1 MVMELKLWLKYN
13 RFMMERYSQSFFC
26 FYYFQYRTYDEF
38 VKYEKLKWTCCAFAY
53 ILSYIGH
60 LTLPEYL
67 YNEVIG

>member
-1 MVMELKLWLKYN
+1 MVMELKLCLKYN
-13 RFMMERYSQSFFC
+13 RFMMERYSQSSC
-26 FYYFQYRTYDEF
+26 FYYFKYRTYDEF

>member
-1 MVMELKLWLKYN
+1 
-13 RFMMERYSQSFFC
+13 MERYSQSSC
-26 FYYFQYRTYDEF
+26 FYYFKYRTYDEF